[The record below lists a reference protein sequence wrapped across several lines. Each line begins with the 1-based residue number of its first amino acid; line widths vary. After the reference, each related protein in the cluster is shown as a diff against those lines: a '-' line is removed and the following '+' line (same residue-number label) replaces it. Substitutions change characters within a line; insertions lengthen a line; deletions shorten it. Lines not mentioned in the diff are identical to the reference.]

1 MNYSDLKPQKNTDGT
16 IITSAV
22 TLSFPHLFHP
32 YTAGEFPSNKYEC
45 QLLIDRKRDH
55 ELYALLSDEI
65 RACLERGAEE
75 SWKGKKPAEMMY
87 PIAPDKYAKNNPDA
101 MVLKCKTQFPPKL
114 IDVYGRDIKDED
126 ALYGG
131 AIVRCEIRFFPWLK
145 GIRGGVSCSVNMVQK
160 LADGDKIGG
169 KDYSTYAVPG
179 LADAVLASTTAPAT
193 STPYASDDLPADDL
207 PF

>member
-22 TLSFPHLFHP
+22 TLSFPHLFAP
-32 YTAGEFPSNKYEC
+32 NTQGEFPSNKYEC
-45 QLLIDRKRDH
+45 QLLIDKDRDA

-65 RACLERGAEE
+65 RACLKRGEE
-75 SWKGKKPAEMMY
+75 EEWKGKKPTEMMY
-87 PIAPDKYAKNNPDA
+87 PIAPDKYAKDTSSA
-101 MVLKCKTQFPPKL
+101 MVLKCKTQFKPKL
-114 IDVYGRDIKDED
+114 IDVFGRDIKDEE

-131 AIVRCEIRFFPWLK
+131 ALVRCEIRFFPWIK

-169 KDYSTYAVPG
+169 KDYSAYAVPG
-179 LADAVLASTTAPAT
+179 LADAALASASAP
-193 STPYASDDLPADDL
+193 SASPASEPLPADDL